1 MISKVGCVCATP
13 RLVFVR
19 DSKYTNIRVFDREAL
34 NLEAAN
40 NNKVFAKLSTGGDFI
55 GSKDEPLGE
64 SYDMEVIGDS
74 LYAFIPR
81 TGTIYSWKVE
91 DIIQQKDYAPLKV
104 SRSQN
109 FKIRSISKTG
119 DKDKFFVSML
129 KDGKIQLAEYSLAD
143 FQARNFANPLR
154 CFTADDR
161 VLLPSQTIIA
171 YQKEKLIL
179 TNGAKLDRW
188 DIRNNPAYE
197 IKPRQK

>member
-1 MISKVGCVCATP
+1 
-13 RLVFVR
+13 
-19 DSKYTNIRVFDREAL
+19 
-34 NLEAAN
+34 
-40 NNKVFAKLSTGGDFI
+40 
-55 GSKDEPLGE
+55 
-64 SYDMEVIGDS
+64 MEVIGDS

-91 DIIQQKDYAPLKV
+91 DIIQKKDYAQLKV
-104 SRSQN
+104 SRSQE
-109 FKIRSISKTG
+109 FKLRSISKTD
-119 DKDKFFVSML
+119 DKEKFFVSML
-129 KDGKIQLAEYSLAD
+129 KDGKIQLADIASPTSRRENLP
-143 FQARNFANPLR
+143 NPLR

-171 YQKEKLIL
+171 YQEGETDL

>member
-1 MISKVGCVCATP
+1 MRNPSSC
-13 RLVFVR
+13 FVR

-34 NLEAAN
+34 NLEATN

-55 GSKDEPLGE
+55 GSSNEPLGE

-104 SRSQN
+104 SRSQE
-109 FKIRSISKTG
+109 FKLRSISKTG